1 MIRSNDITSLTE
13 YRKHLREHHDRIR
26 ECGRPLYVTSN
37 GETDAVV
44 MSPQAYD
51 DLVERLEVAETQ
63 RMIDQGLADAE
74 AGRMRPFR
82 EAIHEIASELGL
94 KLDR

>member
-1 MIRSNDITSLTE
+1 MIRSSDITSLSE

-26 ECGRPLYVTSN
+26 RSKRPLYVTSN

-44 MSPQAYD
+44 LSPEAFD
-51 DLVERLEVAETQ
+51 ELVEQLEIAESL
-63 RMIDQGLADAE
+63 RMIDRSREDIK
-74 AGRMRPFR
+74 AGRVQPFR
-82 EAIHEIASELGL
+82 DAIRDIADELGL

>member
-1 MIRSNDITSLTE
+1 MIRSSDITSLTE

-51 DLVERLEVAETQ
+51 DLVERLEIAESL
-63 RMIDQGLADAE
+63 RVIDRSMEDVR
-74 AGRMRPFR
+74 AGRGRPLKDAVR
-82 EAIHEIASELGL
+82 EVAKELGL
-94 KLDR
+94 KFDR